1 MDNLRAVIKSLFCHI
16 SAGQIINETILYNEI
31 KQDTFEQIGN
41 SYIKRYSNDELDN
54 MYSYWKSEFEWKTSQ
69 LHMRRPQDYNCSSES
84 MNVFD
89 ALVAFDFAVLVE
101 ENGEPLCRYMDLLRW
116 RDMIVPLEEDLF
128 ITSYLAMQ
136 DLLSERVRKNFFWKP
151 VIGHNNYTLNRLM
164 ARGIAENHSHLKG
177 AAPVFHLSWINLMN
191 SVVKSEFRNELKKL
205 SQNMLQKNVA
215 YFSGYKEES
224 LVIMWWQAALIRVGL
239 FIYYKTKDEAI
250 IEYVL
255 ENIQSAEKLM
265 ENVDEIQMKI
275 DEARELS
282 NFSFYD
288 YAISEKW
295 LQNNE
300 NSHLNE
306 MFSGERHFMYQ
317 MFCEIYKASGE
328 YDIKFQLFYAYLVI
342 KERVRGELIQSNYL
356 VGFDNFKRFQ
366 DRKDVFVE
374 NTPMESVYIQMAIR
388 DTILNQH
395 IVSLESRIA
404 PKDTVK
410 KLYDKINEYDR
421 WSIQNC
427 TDEQAKQIK
436 KAHFYVIHFIKEPEK
451 DRVDD
456 ESVCRHAE
464 KRISVKKQ
472 ANVIATLREKAW
484 NVGSRIKGI
493 DASSSEI
500 SCRPEVFAQ
509 AYRFLKEHM
518 PEESYQISKGKYFN
532 LRATYHVGEDFLD
545 VVDGLRAIDEAIHYL
560 NLRCGDRLGHA
571 LALGVDVEAWYEGK
585 SDRVLIS
592 KQGHLD
598 NIVWLY
604 SKLRKYNIQ
613 GFDDV
618 KSYLE
623 KKYDELFREIYSSN
637 IYEEE
642 YRKIVKEAA
651 EFYDHRRMQHGYHSS
666 SLDFSIQEYYDSW
679 KLRGDNPNLYQKGY
693 FYINTL
699 ELEEWDKYAV
709 NISYPQNYKIR
720 YNPKIAL
727 LYYLYHFNSK
737 VKQIGATVIE
747 VKISHSVIK
756 AIKAVRDKLGE
767 EIAAMGLG
775 IETNPSSNCL
785 IGTFQRYDKHPIIQ
799 WYNNGLVK
807 DEKIVNNCPQIPVSI
822 NTDDQGVFATYIE
835 NEYAYMALALE
846 KAKDIDGKNLYK
858 REFIIEWLDRIRQMG
873 INQSFNDNTCS
884 RCPLF

>member
-1 MDNLRAVIKSLFCHI
+1 MDNLRAVIKNLFCHI
-16 SAGQIINETILYNEI
+16 SAGQIINETIQYNDIKEI
-31 KQDTFEQIGN
+31 TFEQLGN
-41 SYIKRYSNDELDN
+41 SYIKRYSNNELDN
-54 MYSYWKSEFEWKTSQ
+54 MFSYWKSEFEWKTSQ
-69 LHMRRPQDYNCSSES
+69 LHMRRPKNYNCFSES

-89 ALVAFDFAVLVE
+89 ALVAFDFAVLIE
-101 ENGEPLCRYMDLLRW
+101 ENGEPLCRYMNLLRW

-128 ITSYLAMQ
+128 VTSYLAMK
-136 DLLSERVRKNFFWKP
+136 DLLSERKRKNFFWKP
-151 VIGHNNYTLNRLM
+151 VIGHNNYTLNRLVS
-164 ARGIAENHSHLKG
+164 RGIAENHSHLKG
-177 AAPVFHLSWINLMN
+177 AAPIFHLSWINLMN
-191 SVVKSEFRNELKKL
+191 YVVKTKFREELQKL
-205 SQNMLQKNVA
+205 NKNKLQKNVA
-215 YFSGYKEES
+215 YFSGYREDS

-239 FIYYKTKDEAI
+239 FIYYKTQDEDI
-250 IEYVL
+250 IEYVIK
-255 ENIQSAEKLM
+255 NIKSPEMLM
-265 ENVDEIQMKI
+265 ENVDEIQAKI
-275 DEARELS
+275 NEARELS

-295 LQNNE
+295 LEDNE

-306 MFSGERHFMYQ
+306 KLSGERYFMYQ
-317 MFCEIYKASGE
+317 MFREIYKASGE
-328 YDIKFQLFYAYLVI
+328 YDIKFQLFYAYIAI
-342 KERVRGELIQSNYL
+342 KERIRGELIQSNYL

-374 NTPMESVYIQMAIR
+374 NTPMEPVYIEMAVK

-395 IVSLESRIA
+395 IISLESRIA
-404 PKDTVK
+404 PKDTIEKLHK
-410 KLYDKINEYDR
+410 KISEYDR

-427 TDEQAKQIK
+427 TDEQAEQIKQI
-436 KAHFYVIHFIKEPEK
+436 HFYVVHFIKEPEN
-451 DRVDD
+451 DRADD
-456 ESVCRHAE
+456 EFGCRHAK

-472 ANVIATLREKAW
+472 ANVIAKLREKIW
-484 NVGSRIKGI
+484 SVGSRIKGI

-518 PEESYQISKGKYFN
+518 PEESYQISAGKYFN

-545 VVDGLRAIDEAIHYL
+545 VVDGLRAIDEAIRYL

-585 SDRVLIS
+585 SNRVLIS
-592 KQGHLD
+592 KQEHLD

-623 KKYDELFREIYSSN
+623 KRYDELFWEIYSQN
-637 IYEEE
+637 IYEED
-642 YRKIVKEAA
+642 YKNIIKEAA
-651 EFYDHRRMQHGYHSS
+651 DFYDKRRMQHGYHSY

-679 KLRGDNPNLYQKGY
+679 KLRGDDPYLYEKGY
-693 FYINTL
+693 FYIDTS
-699 ELEEWDKYAV
+699 EVEEWDKYAV

-737 VKQIGATVIE
+737 VKQIGSAVIE
-747 VKISHSVIK
+747 VKISTSVIK
-756 AIKAVRDKLGE
+756 AIKAVRGKLCE

-799 WYNNGLVK
+799 WYNNSLIK
-807 DEKIVNNCPQIPVSI
+807 DEETINNCPQIPVSI

-835 NEYAYMALALE
+835 NEYAYMALAME
-846 KAKDIDGKNLYK
+846 KAKDEEGNRLYK
-858 REFIIEWLDRIRQMG
+858 REFIMDWLERIRQMG
-873 INQSFNDNTCS
+873 IDQSFNDNI
-884 RCPLF
+884 